1 MHGTKVSDL
10 ISIAGDIH
18 HIFPKDY
25 LKKNGYDNRSMYN
38 QVANYTY
45 LDSPVNKSI
54 GKDAPCVYFGKV
66 KGQCESGEIV
76 LGNISKMDSFVQNL
90 DENCIPHSVVDMNVD
105 DYERFLSKRRVLM
118 SDLIRRYYQS
128 L

>member
-1 MHGTKVSDL
+1 MIGDSDL
-10 ISIAGDIH
+10 INIAGDIH

-25 LKKNGYDNRSMYN
+25 LKKNGFDNKSVYN

-45 LDSPVNKSI
+45 LDTPVNKSI

-66 KGQCESGEIV
+66 KDQCESRNIT
-76 LGNISKMDSFVQNL
+76 LGNIADEDSFIQNL
-90 DENCIPHSVVDMNVD
+90 DENCIPHAVVDMDVD
-105 DYERFLSKRRVLM
+105 DYEDFLRERRILM